1 MSGDPPRGSNVRPLL
16 LSASLIS
23 FSMGL
28 AYPYFSEYAYSLTG
42 NPLLAGVISSLRS
55 LTCVCSF
62 LAGGMVADRVGRK
75 APIVWGTA
83 LLGLSLLL
91 YSSARGAPE
100 LLLAAL
106 LEGAAYFYFP
116 AFNAMIMD
124 SVEGGLLGVFTLA
137 LVAEHLPYSLSPVLG
152 GVMRDTWGTPG
163 LRAAFLAGGLL
174 TLALAAVR
182 ARVLRETLRG
192 GRRAPWHPLR
202 DLLSLHRLLK
212 GLILLR
218 VLLLISALS
227 MFNFFLVLYAV
238 RDLELMS
245 FTEFGLAL
253 ALSSLAYPLALPLS
267 RRLSRVPPSFLYSHL
282 LLVESLS
289 PLLVLFRSVPWIF
302 LSLVLLNLCGSL
314 TYGIERGSV
323 ALLTPRPLRGRAEA
337 FVDLSF
343 YLGSSLGT
351 AAGGY
356 LYSLSPPSVMWAS
369 FLLFLSGAPLSFLLF
384 RGWPRRVP
392 RRF

>member
-1 MSGDPPRGSNVRPLL
+1 LKENVRALL
-16 LSASLIS
+16 LSAALIS

-42 NPLLAGVISSLRS
+42 NPLLAGMISSLRS
-55 LTCVCSF
+55 LTCVLSF
-62 LAGGMVADRVGRK
+62 VAGGLAADRLGRK
-75 APIVWGTA
+75 KPIVWGTV

-91 YSSARGAPE
+91 YSSAGGTPG
-100 LLLAAL
+100 LVLAAL

-124 SVEGGLLGVFTLA
+124 SVRGGLLGVFTLA
-137 LVAEHLPYSLSPVLG
+137 VVAEHLPYSLSPVLG
-152 GVMRDTWGTPG
+152 GVMRDVWGIPG
-163 LRAAFLAGGLL
+163 LRAAFLTGGAV
-174 TLALAAVR
+174 TLAMALVR
-182 ARVLRETLRG
+182 AVVLSETLPRPG
-192 GRRAPWHPLR
+192 RAPWSPLR
-202 DLLSLHRLLK
+202 DFLSLHRLLK

-218 VLLLISALS
+218 ILLLISALS

-245 FTEFGLAL
+245 FTEFGLAV
-253 ALSSLAYPLALPLS
+253 ALSSLSYPLALPLS
-267 RRLSRVPPSFLYSHL
+267 RKLRNVSPSFLYSHL

-302 LSLVLLNLCGSL
+302 LSLVIINLCGSL
-314 TYGIERGSV
+314 TYGVERGSV
-323 ALLTPRPLRGRAEA
+323 ALLTPRGLRGRAEA
-337 FVDLSF
+337 FMDLSF

-356 LYSLSPPSVMWAS
+356 LYSLSPASVMWAS
-369 FLLFLSGAPLSFLLF
+369 FLLFVLGAPLSYLLL
-384 RGWPRRVP
+384 RRWPRGAP

>member
-1 MSGDPPRGSNVRPLL
+1 MRNNVRVLL
-16 LSASLIS
+16 LSAAVVS
-23 FSMGL
+23 FSVGL

-42 NPLLAGVISSLRS
+42 NPLTAGMISSLRS
-55 LTCVCSF
+55 LVCVFSF
-62 LAGGMVADRVGRK
+62 LAGGLAADRLGRK
-75 APIVWGTA
+75 RPIVWGTA

-91 YSSARGAPE
+91 YSLARGTFD
-100 LLLAAL
+100 LVVAAL

-116 AFNAMIMD
+116 SFNAMIMD
-124 SVEGGLLGVFTLA
+124 SARKGLLGMFTLA
-137 LVAEHLPYSLSPVLG
+137 VVAEHLPYSLSPVLG
-152 GVMRDTWGTPG
+152 GMMRDTWGLPG
-163 LRAAFLAGGLL
+163 LRTAFLAGG
-174 TLALAAVR
+174 TVILAAAVVR
-182 ARVLRETLRG
+182 SWSLTETLQV
-192 GRRAPWHPLR
+192 RRKTVWNPLR
-202 DLLSLHRLLK
+202 DFLSLHRLLK

-218 VLLLISALS
+218 ILLLISALA

-245 FTEFGLAL
+245 FAEFGLAL

-267 RRLSRVPPSFLYSHL
+267 RRLGQAPLSFLYSHL
-282 LLVESLS
+282 LLLESLS
-289 PLLVLFRSVPWIF
+289 PLLVLTRSVSGIF
-302 LSLVLLNLCGSL
+302 LSLIIINLCGSL
-314 TYGIERGSV
+314 TYGVERGSV
-323 ALLTPRPLRGRAEA
+323 ALLTPQALRGRAEA

-369 FLLFLSGAPLSFLLF
+369 FLLFLCGAPLSFLLF
-384 RGWPRRVP
+384 RGWPREVP

>member
-1 MSGDPPRGSNVRPLL
+1 MRSNIRTLL
-16 LSASLIS
+16 LSAAAVS

-42 NPLLAGVISSLRS
+42 NPLLAGMISSLRS
-55 LTCVCSF
+55 LTCVLSF
-62 LAGGMVADRVGRK
+62 LAGGLAADRFGRK
-75 APIVWGTA
+75 RPIVWGTV

-91 YSSARGAPE
+91 YSLARSTFD
-100 LLLAAL
+100 LVLAAL
-106 LEGAAYFYFP
+106 LEGAAYFYVP

-124 SVEGGLLGVFTLA
+124 SARRGFLGVFTLA
-137 LVAEHLPYSLSPVLG
+137 VVAEHLPYSLSPVLG
-152 GVMRDTWGTPG
+152 GVMRDAWGLPG
-163 LRAAFLAGGLL
+163 LRTAFLMGGAVALAVAAARF
-174 TLALAAVR
+174 LALT
-182 ARVLRETLRG
+182 ETLRRG
-192 GRRAPWHPLR
+192 GRMTWNPLR
-202 DLLSLHRLLK
+202 DFLSLHRLLK

-218 VLLLISALS
+218 VFLLISALA

-238 RDLELMS
+238 RDLGLMS
-245 FTEFGLAL
+245 FTEFGLAV

-289 PLLVLFRSVPWIF
+289 PLLVLTRSVPWIF
-302 LSLVLLNLCGSL
+302 LSLIIINLCGSL
-314 TYGIERGSV
+314 TYGVERGSV
-323 ALLTPRPLRGRAEA
+323 ALLTPQPQRGRAEA

-343 YLGSSLGT
+343 YLGSSVGT

-369 FLLFLSGAPLSFLLF
+369 FLLFLLGAPLSSLLF
-384 RGWPRRVP
+384 SRWPKEIP
-392 RRF
+392 KRF